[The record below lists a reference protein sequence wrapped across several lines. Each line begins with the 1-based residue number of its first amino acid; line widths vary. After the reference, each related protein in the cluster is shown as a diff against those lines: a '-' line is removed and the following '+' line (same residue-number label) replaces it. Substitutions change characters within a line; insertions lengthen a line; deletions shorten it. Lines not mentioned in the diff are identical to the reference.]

1 MKRTDQVGRPDID
14 NFETAMKRDKR
25 TKGKFVGFSFSSDAE
40 KKIRRIAREEGLE
53 IELVLVSDIVERQ
66 LNGRM
71 K

>member
-1 MKRTDQVGRPDID
+1 
-14 NFETAMKRDKR
+14 MKRDKR
-25 TKGKFVGFSFSSDAE
+25 TKGIFVGFSFSSDAE
-40 KKIRRIAREEGLE
+40 KEVRCIAREEGLE